1 MVAFLSE
8 QDLHVL
14 SESKAG
20 VILLCVL
27 IERLMGRHKI
37 RANFHKQGS
46 LLHGQ
51 LQQKQQLDTSGS
63 RPHH

>member
-14 SESKAG
+14 SEYKAR
-20 VILLCVL
+20 VIPLRVL
-27 IERLMGRHKI
+27 IERLMGRQKI
-37 RANFHKQGS
+37 RGYFHKQGS